1 LVACISLNILS
12 VEHDA
17 EQTEMSARRRTALA
31 GITLLAAASASS
43 AQQSDANSPVPAKR
57 QERLPAPA
65 ERPAVRSAS
74 VDPEGRIVPG
84 GAGSAE
90 PVQRIGEGARAD
102 PDVAKTIAS
111 PCAERVA
118 LSREEARRLV
128 ETTAREEQFMPEF
141 VLAVAQAE
149 SQFNSASLSGKGAY
163 GLMQLMPATA
173 QAYGVDICDPKD
185 NVRGGI
191 AFLRELTAK
200 YRNPVYV
207 LAAYNAGEPA
217 VLEAGGV
224 PPINETVGFVAA
236 VLNDF
241 YQWPALNSRTDA
253 FGPAPRRGR
262 NESTGEPTGSLPR
275 TTPPARAGARRQAEG
290 WQGGFVQNFD

>member
-1 LVACISLNILS
+1 
-12 VEHDA
+12 
-17 EQTEMSARRRTALA
+17 MSARRRTALA
-31 GITLLAAASASS
+31 GIALLAAASTSS
-43 AQQSDANSPVPAKR
+43 AQQSDANSPIPAKR
-57 QERLPAPA
+57 QERLPAPV

-74 VDPEGRIVPG
+74 VDADGRIVPDG
-84 GAGSAE
+84 TDSAE

-102 PDVAKTIAS
+102 PDAAKAMAS
-111 PCAERVA
+111 PCAESA
-118 LSREEARRLV
+118 PLNREEARRLV

-141 VLAVAQAE
+141 VLSVAQTE
-149 SQFNSASLSGKGAY
+149 SRYNSTSFSGKGAY

-185 NVRGGI
+185 NVRGDI

-224 PPINETVGFVAA
+224 PPIAETVGFVAA
-236 VLNDF
+236 VLNEF
-241 YQWPALNSRTDA
+241 YQWPALSSRADG
-253 FGPAPRRGR
+253 FGPPLNRKGNAFAG
-262 NESTGEPTGSLPR
+262 ESTGSVPR
-275 TTPPARAGARRQAEG
+275 AAPPARPGSRRQAEG
-290 WQGGFVQNFD
+290 WQGGFVQNFN

>member
-1 LVACISLNILS
+1 
-12 VEHDA
+12 
-17 EQTEMSARRRTALA
+17 MSARRRTALA
-31 GITLLAAASASS
+31 GIALLAAASAAS
-43 AQQSDANSPVPAKR
+43 AQQSGANSPIPAKR

-65 ERPAVRSAS
+65 ERPVVRTAS
-74 VDPEGRIVPG
+74 VDPDGRIVPG
-84 GAGSAE
+84 GTDSAK

-102 PDVAKTIAS
+102 PDAAKAMAS
-111 PCAERVA
+111 PCAESA
-118 LSREEARRLV
+118 PLNREEARRLV

-141 VLAVAQAE
+141 VLSVAQAE
-149 SQFNSASLSGKGAY
+149 SRYNSTSFSGKGAY

-224 PPINETVGFVAA
+224 PPTPETVGFVAA
-236 VLNDF
+236 VLNEF
-241 YQWPALNSRTDA
+241 YQWPALSSRADG
-253 FGPAPRRGR
+253 FGPPLNRKGNAFAG
-262 NESTGEPTGSLPR
+262 ESTGSVPR
-275 TTPPARAGARRQAEG
+275 AAPPARPGSRRQAEG
-290 WQGGFVQNFD
+290 WQGGFVQNFN

>member
-1 LVACISLNILS
+1 
-12 VEHDA
+12 
-17 EQTEMSARRRTALA
+17 MSARRTTALA
-31 GITLLAAASASS
+31 GITLLAAAGASQ
-43 AQQSDANSPVPAKR
+43 AQQSDLNHPVPAKR
-57 QERLPAPA
+57 QERLPAPT
-65 ERPAVRSAS
+65 ERSAVRSAS
-74 VDPEGRIVPG
+74 VNPDGRIVPDG
-84 GAGSAE
+84 TDSAE

-102 PDVAKTIAS
+102 PDAAKAMAS
-111 PCAERVA
+111 PCAESA
-118 LSREEARRLV
+118 PLNREEARRLV

-149 SQFNSASLSGKGAY
+149 SRFDSASLSGKGAY

-173 QAYGVDICDPKD
+173 QAFGVDICDPKD

-224 PPINETVGFVAA
+224 PPTPETVGFVAA
-236 VLNDF
+236 VLNEF
-241 YQWPALNSRTDA
+241 YQWPALSSRTDA
-253 FGPAPRRGR
+253 FAPAPRSGR
-262 NESTGEPTGSLPR
+262 NEFAGEPTGRVPR
-275 TTPPARAGARRQAEG
+275 TAAPARPGARRQAEG

>member
-1 LVACISLNILS
+1 
-12 VEHDA
+12 
-17 EQTEMSARRRTALA
+17 MSARRRTALA
-31 GITLLAAASASS
+31 GIALLAAASAAS
-43 AQQSDANSPVPAKR
+43 AQQSGANSPIPAKR

-65 ERPAVRSAS
+65 ERPVVRTAS
-74 VDPEGRIVPG
+74 VDPDGRIVPG
-84 GAGSAE
+84 GTNSAK

-102 PDVAKTIAS
+102 PDAAKAMAS
-111 PCAERVA
+111 PCAESA
-118 LSREEARRLV
+118 PLNREEARRLV

-141 VLAVAQAE
+141 VLSVAQAE
-149 SQFNSASLSGKGAY
+149 SRYNSTSFSGKGAY

-173 QAYGVDICDPKD
+173 QAFGVDICDPKD

-224 PPINETVGFVAA
+224 PPTPETVGFVAA
-236 VLNDF
+236 VLNEF
-241 YQWPALNSRTDA
+241 YQWPALSSRTDA
-253 FGPAPRRGR
+253 FAPAPRSGR
-262 NESTGEPTGSLPR
+262 NEFAGEPTGRVPR
-275 TTPPARAGARRQAEG
+275 TAAPARPGARRQAEG

>member
-1 LVACISLNILS
+1 
-12 VEHDA
+12 
-17 EQTEMSARRRTALA
+17 MSARRRTALA
-31 GITLLAAASASS
+31 GIALLAAASAAS
-43 AQQSDANSPVPAKR
+43 AQQSGANSPIPAKR

-65 ERPAVRSAS
+65 ERPVVRTAS
-74 VDPEGRIVPG
+74 VDPDGRIVPG
-84 GAGSAE
+84 GTDSAK

-102 PDVAKTIAS
+102 PDAAKAMAS
-111 PCAERVA
+111 PCAESA
-118 LSREEARRLV
+118 PLNREEARRLV

-141 VLAVAQAE
+141 VLSVAQAE
-149 SQFNSASLSGKGAY
+149 SRYNSTSLSGKGAY

-173 QAYGVDICDPKD
+173 QAFGVDICDPKD

-224 PPINETVGFVAA
+224 PPTPETVGFVAA
-236 VLNDF
+236 VLNEF
-241 YQWPALNSRTDA
+241 YQWPALSSRTDA
-253 FGPAPRRGR
+253 FAPAPRSGR
-262 NESTGEPTGSLPR
+262 NEFAGEPTGRVPR
-275 TTPPARAGARRQAEG
+275 TAAPARPGARRQAEG

>member
-1 LVACISLNILS
+1 
-12 VEHDA
+12 
-17 EQTEMSARRRTALA
+17 MSARRRTALA
-31 GITLLAAASASS
+31 GIALLAAASTSS
-43 AQQSDANSPVPAKR
+43 AQQSDANSPIPAKR
-57 QERLPAPA
+57 QERLPAPV

-74 VDPEGRIVPG
+74 VDADGRIVPD
-84 GAGSAE
+84 ATDSAE

-102 PDVAKTIAS
+102 PDAAKAMAS
-111 PCAERVA
+111 PCAESA
-118 LSREEARRLV
+118 PLNREEARRLV

-141 VLAVAQAE
+141 VLSVAQAE
-149 SQFNSASLSGKGAY
+149 SRYNSTSFSGKGAY

-173 QAYGVDICDPKD
+173 QAFGVDICDPKD

-224 PPINETVGFVAA
+224 PPTPETVGFVAA
-236 VLNDF
+236 VLNEF
-241 YQWPALNSRTDA
+241 YQWPALSSRTDA
-253 FGPAPRRGR
+253 FAPAPRRGP
-262 NESTGEPTGSLPR
+262 NESTGEPTGSVPR
-275 TTPPARAGARRQAEG
+275 TTAPARAGARRQAEG

>member
-1 LVACISLNILS
+1 
-12 VEHDA
+12 
-17 EQTEMSARRRTALA
+17 MSARRRTALA
-31 GITLLAAASASS
+31 GIALLAAASAAS
-43 AQQSDANSPVPAKR
+43 AQQSGANSPIPAKR

-65 ERPAVRSAS
+65 ERPVVWTAS
-74 VDPEGRIVPG
+74 VDPDGRIVPG
-84 GAGSAE
+84 GTDSAK

-102 PDVAKTIAS
+102 PDAAKAMAS
-111 PCAERVA
+111 PCAESA
-118 LSREEARRLV
+118 PLNREEARRLV

-141 VLAVAQAE
+141 VLSVAQAE
-149 SQFNSASLSGKGAY
+149 SRYNSTSFSGKGAY

-173 QAYGVDICDPKD
+173 QAFGVDICDPKD

-224 PPINETVGFVAA
+224 PPTPETVGFGAA
-236 VLNDF
+236 VLNEF
-241 YQWPALNSRTDA
+241 YQWPALSSRTDA
-253 FGPAPRRGR
+253 FAPAPRSGR
-262 NESTGEPTGSLPR
+262 NEFAGEPTGRVPR
-275 TTPPARAGARRQAEG
+275 TAAPARPGARRQAEG

>member
-1 LVACISLNILS
+1 
-12 VEHDA
+12 
-17 EQTEMSARRRTALA
+17 MSARRRTALA
-31 GITLLAAASASS
+31 GIALLAAASAAS
-43 AQQSDANSPVPAKR
+43 AQQSGANSPIPAKR

-65 ERPAVRSAS
+65 ERPVVRTAS
-74 VDPEGRIVPG
+74 VDPDGRIVPG
-84 GAGSAE
+84 GTDSAK

-102 PDVAKTIAS
+102 PDAAKAMAS
-111 PCAERVA
+111 PCAESA
-118 LSREEARRLV
+118 PLNREEARRLV

-141 VLAVAQAE
+141 VLSVAQAE
-149 SQFNSASLSGKGAY
+149 SRYNSTSFSGKGAY

-173 QAYGVDICDPKD
+173 QAFGVDICDPKD

-224 PPINETVGFVAA
+224 PPTPETVGFVAA
-236 VLNDF
+236 VLNEF
-241 YQWPALNSRTDA
+241 YQWPALSSRTDA
-253 FGPAPRRGR
+253 FAPAPRSGR
-262 NESTGEPTGSLPR
+262 NEFAGEPTGRVPR
-275 TTPPARAGARRQAEG
+275 TAAPARPGARRQAEG

>member
-1 LVACISLNILS
+1 
-12 VEHDA
+12 
-17 EQTEMSARRRTALA
+17 MSARRTTALA
-31 GITLLAAASASS
+31 GIALLAAASTSS
-43 AQQSDANSPVPAKR
+43 AQQSNATSPIPAKR

-84 GAGSAE
+84 GADSAE
-90 PVQRIGEGARAD
+90 SVQRIGEGAHTGRDA
-102 PDVAKTIAS
+102 AKAMAS
-111 PCAERVA
+111 PCAEIAPLNRK
-118 LSREEARRLV
+118 EARRLV

-141 VLAVAQAE
+141 VLSVAQAE
-149 SQFNSASLSGKGAY
+149 SRYNSTSFSGKGAY

-173 QAYGVDICDPKD
+173 QAFGVDICDPKD

-217 VLEAGGV
+217 VIEAGGV
-224 PPINETVGFVAA
+224 PPTPETVGFVAA
-236 VLNDF
+236 VLNEF
-241 YQWPALNSRTDA
+241 YQWPALSSRVDA
-253 FGPAPRRGR
+253 FGPAPRRGP
-262 NESTGEPTGSLPR
+262 NESTGEPTRNVPR
-275 TTPPARAGARRQAEG
+275 TAPSPRSGARPQAEG

>member
-1 LVACISLNILS
+1 
-12 VEHDA
+12 
-17 EQTEMSARRRTALA
+17 MSARRKTALA
-31 GITLLAAASASS
+31 GITLLAAASASP
-43 AQQSDANSPVPAKR
+43 AQQSDASSPVSTKR
-57 QERLPAPA
+57 QERLPAPV
-65 ERPAVRSAS
+65 ERPTVRSAS
-74 VDPEGRIVPG
+74 VDADGRIMPG
-84 GAGSAE
+84 GVGSAE
-90 PVQRIGEGARAD
+90 SVQRIGEGARAGLD
-102 PDVAKTIAS
+102 IAKAMAS
-111 PCAERVA
+111 PCAESA
-118 LSREEARRLV
+118 PLSREEARRVV

-149 SQFNSASLSGKGAY
+149 SRFDSASLSGKGAY

-173 QAYGVDICDPKD
+173 QAFGVDICDPKD

-217 VLEAGGV
+217 VLYAGGV
-224 PPINETVGFVAA
+224 PPIPETVGFVAA

-253 FGPAPRRGR
+253 FAPAPRRGR
-262 NESTGEPTGSLPR
+262 NDFTGEPTGSVPR
-275 TTPPARAGARRQAEG
+275 TAAPARPGARRQAEG

>member
-1 LVACISLNILS
+1 
-12 VEHDA
+12 
-17 EQTEMSARRRTALA
+17 MSARRRTALA
-31 GITLLAAASASS
+31 GIALLAAASAAS
-43 AQQSDANSPVPAKR
+43 AQQSGANSPIPAKR

-65 ERPAVRSAS
+65 ERPVVRTAS
-74 VDPEGRIVPG
+74 VDPDGRIVPG
-84 GAGSAE
+84 GTDSAK

-102 PDVAKTIAS
+102 PDAAKAMAS
-111 PCAERVA
+111 PCAESA
-118 LSREEARRLV
+118 PLNREEARRLV

-149 SQFNSASLSGKGAY
+149 SRFNSTSLSGKGAY

-173 QAYGVDICDPKD
+173 QALGVNICDPKD

-224 PPINETVGFVAA
+224 PPTPETVGFVAA
-236 VLNDF
+236 VLNEF
-241 YQWPALNSRTDA
+241 YQWPALRSRVDA
-253 FGPAPRRGR
+253 FGPAPMRGR
-262 NESTGEPTGSLPR
+262 SEFAGESTGSVTR
-275 TTPPARAGARRQAEG
+275 TAAPARPGARRQAEG

>member
-1 LVACISLNILS
+1 
-12 VEHDA
+12 
-17 EQTEMSARRRTALA
+17 MSARRRTALA
-31 GITLLAAASASS
+31 GIALLAAASAAS
-43 AQQSDANSPVPAKR
+43 AQQSGANSPIPAKR

-65 ERPAVRSAS
+65 ERTVVRTAS
-74 VDPEGRIVPG
+74 VDPDGRIVPG
-84 GAGSAE
+84 GTDSAK

-102 PDVAKTIAS
+102 PDAAKAMAS
-111 PCAERVA
+111 PCAESA
-118 LSREEARRLV
+118 PLNREEARRLV

-141 VLAVAQAE
+141 VLSVAQAE
-149 SQFNSASLSGKGAY
+149 SRYNSTSFSGKGAY

-173 QAYGVDICDPKD
+173 QAFGVDICDPKD

-224 PPINETVGFVAA
+224 PPTPETVGFVAA
-236 VLNDF
+236 VLNEF
-241 YQWPALNSRTDA
+241 YQWPALSSRTDA
-253 FGPAPRRGR
+253 FAPAPRSGR
-262 NESTGEPTGSLPR
+262 NEFAGEPTGRVPR
-275 TTPPARAGARRQAEG
+275 TAAPARPGARRQAEG